1 MSKKIKVKES
11 EFLSWYFS
19 DHEDIL
25 TFGRNMITELQ
36 TQGFV
41 KESVQSLL
49 DRCGYIPGHISE
61 NPNDDKEYDPEDVE
75 LISEREPEHCYK
87 CGHEYDNSMDNFC
100 SNCLALK

>member
-11 EFLSWYFS
+11 DFLSWYFS

-25 TFGRNMITELQ
+25 AFGRNMITELQ
-36 TQGFV
+36 SQGFV

-49 DRCGYIPGHISE
+49 DRCGYIPGYISE
-61 NPNDDKEYDPEDVE
+61 NSDDDKEYDPEDVE

-87 CGHEYDNSMDNFC
+87 CGHEYDNTMDDFC
-100 SNCLALK
+100 SNCLASK

>member
-1 MSKKIKVKES
+1 MSEKIKVKES

-19 DHEDIL
+19 DQDDIL

-41 KESVQSLL
+41 KETVQSLL

-61 NPNDDKEYDPEDVE
+61 NPNDDNEYDPEDVE
-75 LISEREPEHCYK
+75 LISERESEHCYK
-87 CGHEYDNSMDNFC
+87 CGHEYDNTMDNFC

>member
-1 MSKKIKVKES
+1 MSEKIKVTES
-11 EFLSWYFS
+11 NFLSWYFS
-19 DHEDIL
+19 DQDDIL

-36 TQGFV
+36 SNGFV

-61 NPNDDKEYDPEDVE
+61 NPDDDKEYDPEDVE
-75 LISEREPEHCYK
+75 LISEREPEHCYD

-100 SNCLALK
+100 SNCLASK

>member
-19 DHEDIL
+19 DLDDIL

-36 TQGFV
+36 SQGFV

-61 NPNDDKEYDPEDVE
+61 NPNDDNEYDPEDVE
-75 LISEREPEHCYK
+75 LISERVPAICQK
-87 CGHEYDNSMDNFC
+87 CGVEDDGSMDNFC
-100 SNCLALK
+100 PNCLTLK